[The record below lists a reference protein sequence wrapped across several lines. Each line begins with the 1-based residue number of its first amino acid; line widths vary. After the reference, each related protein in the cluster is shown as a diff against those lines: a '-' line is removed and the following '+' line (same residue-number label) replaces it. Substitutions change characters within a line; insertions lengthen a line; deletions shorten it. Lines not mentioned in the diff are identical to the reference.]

1 MCILFRLMQNIIYS
15 SLSRRILATIIDS
28 IILTIPH
35 AIVFGF
41 SNIGSIY
48 DVDGVKVHTFSYYLV
63 GIMINVLYIGLFE
76 ASKFQGTIGK
86 LVMNIKIVGVNN
98 QTISFPRSIF
108 RYLVLCLLSFVGVFI
123 VNFFTILF
131 TKEKVAVQDMLFET
145 RVLVKG

>member
-1 MCILFRLMQNIIYS
+1 ILPRLFLFFLLLFQNPFDTCIVLGQRLALFLFIRYLIFM
-15 SLSRRILATIIDS
+15 L
-28 IILTIPH
+28 P
-35 AIVFGF
+35 
-41 SNIGSIY
+41 IY

-63 GIMINVLYIGLFE
+63 GIMINVLYMGLFE

-86 LVMNIKIVGVNN
+86 LVMNIKIVGVNE

-145 RVLVKG
+145 RVLVRG